1 MRCCVVLHVG
11 DRGATGPSGIT
22 GPQGFTG
29 ATGNVVLWWSDRL
42 DSSQRADWFI
52 YWRVF
57 L

>member
-29 ATGNVVLWWSDRL
+29 ATGNVVLWWSDRF
-42 DSSQRADWFI
+42 DSSQRAN
-52 YWRVF
+52 
-57 L
+57 